1 MVFKIKTSKRTM
13 QCFEEIQASTNY
25 APYILAKMSIAMSI
39 KSGNRL
45 NEIDFRSDSYGL
57 ELNRQTITG
66 EWDDLFKALI
76 EMFEN
81 KHINDDEIIKRAQRY
96 LTNQK
101 THNAEAKPQAVPLTK
116 SVKKAVPDYL
126 TDNAKRVYDF
136 LGETPCHIDEIINNC
151 GLTTEKTLSAITEL
165 EIYGLVTQLSGRRYK
180 I

>member
-25 APYILAKMSIAMSI
+25 APYILAKLSIAMSI

-76 EMFEN
+76 EMFEK
-81 KHINDDEIIKRAQRY
+81 KHINDDDYFQKY
-96 LTNQK
+96 LK
-101 THNAEAKPQAVPLTK
+101 AHLDRGAKMIYSEFK
-116 SVKKAVPDYL
+116 Y
-126 TDNAKRVYDF
+126 NNDF
-136 LGETPCHIDEIINNC
+136 L
-151 GLTTEKTLSAITEL
+151 LALLSQKKTI
-165 EIYGLVTQLSGRRYK
+165 
-180 I
+180 